1 MHTLYMSCVWSNSCS
16 KFRHVVMRNV
26 STCCG
31 VDAHIQHKIPIFVHV
46 CTLVRTHVHTFIH
59 TYIHIFLYMH
69 AYIHTQIHRI
79 TYTHTTTH
87 AY

>member
-1 MHTLYMSCVWSNSCS
+1 MCVVKLLFQVPS
-16 KFRHVVMRNV
+16 RGDEEQ